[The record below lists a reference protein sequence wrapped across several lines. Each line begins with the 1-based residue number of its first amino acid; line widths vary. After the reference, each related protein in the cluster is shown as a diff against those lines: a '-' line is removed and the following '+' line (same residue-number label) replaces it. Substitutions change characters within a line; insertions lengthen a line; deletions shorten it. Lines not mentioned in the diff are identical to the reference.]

1 METVFVGVCEVL
13 AVTVISTSTAAIIIV
28 SSPAHVCP
36 PLSFA
41 QMHLKHSAIPLPLAP
56 SNPAILPPW
65 PQQSTSTFGSSILD
79 MNAKGQVTI
88 RGWLTPLVEPPR
100 PSSIALEAKANEGGM
115 VQGGQAAVLKR
126 RRAYGN
132 AAADDGD
139 DDADDGDD
147 DADDGDD
154 DADDGDDDA
163 DDGDDESAD
172 DGSSSGSSSSSRRSS
187 APPSPKYDEGISFL
201 PPPSPFAPTPSS
213 LTSASAI
220 DLQLQVLPQISYL
233 WLLLVNEL
241 FGFISV

>member
-1 METVFVGVCEVL
+1 VFYSEGGHIPLHVYSKLKVRAMETVFVGVCEVL

-147 DADDGDD
+147 
-154 DADDGDDDA
+154 
-163 DDGDDESAD
+163 ESAD

-220 DLQLQVLPQISYL
+220 DLQLQVLPQISHL
-233 WLLLVNEL
+233 
-241 FGFISV
+241 

>member
-1 METVFVGVCEVL
+1 
-13 AVTVISTSTAAIIIV
+13 
-28 SSPAHVCP
+28 
-36 PLSFA
+36 
-41 QMHLKHSAIPLPLAP
+41 MHLKHSAIPLPLAP
-56 SNPAILPPW
+56 SNTAILPPW
-65 PQQSTSTFGSSILD
+65 PQQSTSTFGSILD

-132 AAADDGD
+132 AA
-139 DDADDGDD
+139 
-147 DADDGDD
+147 
-154 DADDGDDDA
+154 ADDGDDDA

-220 DLQLQVLPQISYL
+220 DLQLQVLPQISHL
-233 WLLLVNEL
+233 
-241 FGFISV
+241 